1 VKKYAIGSDIG
12 GSHISCAVIDLEK
25 KSLLRQSLRTQKVN
39 NHAPADT
46 LLNDWCIALNK
57 TMGLVS
63 KNDLAGIGF
72 AMPGPFNYPEG
83 IALFTGKNA
92 KYEKLF
98 SVHVADELSKRLELS
113 PDHIRFIND
122 ATAFA
127 VGEAWIGKAAQAI
140 LSLSVTLGTGFGS
153 AFIERGQPV
162 VERDDVPEKG
172 CFWHL
177 PFKNGIADDYFST
190 RWFIKRY
197 FEMTGQRTSEVKD
210 IAEKAFSDKAA
221 KAVFEEFGIHL
232 GLFLGPWL
240 EKFDA
245 GILVIGGNISSAY
258 PLFGEPFET
267 SLRRQDLK
275 TVIEI
280 SELMEDAAIA
290 GSARLFDPSFWL
302 QVKPLLSKM

>member
-1 VKKYAIGSDIG
+1 MKKYAIGADIG
-12 GSHISCAVIDLEK
+12 GSHISCALIDLEK
-25 KSLLRQSLRTQKVN
+25 KSLLRQSLRTQKVD
-39 NHAPADT
+39 NHASADEIVK
-46 LLNDWCIALNK
+46 DWCIALNK

-72 AMPGPFNYPEG
+72 AMPGPFNYPKG

-98 SVHVADELSKRLELS
+98 NIHVADELSKRLDLS
-113 PDHIRFIND
+113 PDHIRFMND

-127 VGEAWIGKAAQAI
+127 VGEAWIGKAAQAV

-153 AFIERGQPV
+153 AFIERGLPV
-162 VERDDVPEKG
+162 VERDDVPDKG
-172 CFWHL
+172 CVWHL

-197 FEMTGQRTSEVKD
+197 FEITGQRTSEAKD

-221 KAVFEEFGIHL
+221 KAVFDEFGTHL

-240 EKFDA
+240 EKFNA
-245 GILVIGGNISSAY
+245 GILVVGGNISGAY
-258 PLFGEPFET
+258 PLFGKPFET
-267 SLRRQDLK
+267 SLRRQGLK

-290 GSARLFDPSFWL
+290 GSARLFDKTFWL

>member
-1 VKKYAIGSDIG
+1 MKKYAIGSDIG

-39 NHAPADT
+39 NHAPADKI
-46 LLNDWCIALNK
+46 LSDWCMALNR

-83 IALFTGKNA
+83 IALFTGTNA

-98 SVHVADELSKRLELS
+98 NIHVADELSKRLDLS
-113 PDHIRFIND
+113 PDRIRFIND

-127 VGEAWIGKAAQAI
+127 VGEAWIGKAAQAAR
-140 LSLSVTLGTGFGS
+140 SLSVTLGTGFGS
-153 AFIERGQPV
+153 AFIEKGLPV
-162 VERDDVPEKG
+162 VEREDVPEKG

-190 RWFIKRY
+190 RWFVKRY
-197 FEMTGQRTSEVKD
+197 FETTGQITGEVKD
-210 IAEKAFSDKAA
+210 IAEKAFSDKAV
-221 KAVFEEFGIHL
+221 KAVFDEFGTHF
-232 GLFLGPWL
+232 GFFLGPWL

-258 PLFGEPFET
+258 PLFGKSFET
-267 SLRRQDLK
+267 SLTGQGLK
-275 TVIEI
+275 TVIAI
-280 SELMEDAAIA
+280 SELMEDSAIA
-290 GSARLFDPSFWL
+290 GSARLFDESYWF